1 MGHRDCTFGLFSSF
15 FLFLVFLGE
24 MIVAEAKINGLMEG
38 FSKYFSLLS
47 VATGGFH
54 VSYYCYAKHDFM

>member
-1 MGHRDCTFGLFSSF
+1 
-15 FLFLVFLGE
+15 